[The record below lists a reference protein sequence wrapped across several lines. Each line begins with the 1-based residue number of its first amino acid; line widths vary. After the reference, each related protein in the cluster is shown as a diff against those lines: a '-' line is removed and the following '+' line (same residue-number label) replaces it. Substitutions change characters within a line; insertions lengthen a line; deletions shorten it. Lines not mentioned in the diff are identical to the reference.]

1 MVAWM
6 AMAMPPAETAEPA
19 APEALDP
26 RERRWRLIRDLLTFT
41 LKASLE
47 ALRDIALIPAA
58 LGAGLLGIL
67 FSPDHP
73 ERYFAEVLRLGDR
86 FDRFVDLFGSARARR
101 AAGFHTETG
110 EVEPGDGAQVDEI
123 VDWLEGRLQKEIAKG
138 GTTAEA
144 FEAVDRALDAVQDTF
159 RGTRPAGGPEP
170 ASPTTLASGPHPER
184 TRKEKRP

>member
-1 MVAWM
+1 
-6 AMAMPPAETAEPA
+6 MAMPPAEIAEPA
-19 APEALDP
+19 APEVLDP

-58 LGAGLLGIL
+58 LGAGLIGIL

-73 ERYFAEVLRLGDR
+73 ERFFADILRLGDR
-86 FDRFVDLFGSARARR
+86 FDRFIDLFGSARARK
-101 AAGFHTETG
+101 AAGIHTETG
-110 EVEPGDGAQVDEI
+110 EVEPDDLPHVDEI
-123 VDWLEGRLQKEIAKG
+123 VDWLEGQLQKEIAKG

-144 FEAVDRALDAVQDTF
+144 FEAVDRALDTVQDTF
-159 RGTRPAGGPEP
+159 RGRRPAGGPGR

-184 TRKEKRP
+184 AREEKPR

>member
-1 MVAWM
+1 M
-6 AMAMPPAETAEPA
+6 AMAMPPAKTAEPA
-19 APEALDP
+19 LPEALDP

-47 ALRDIALIPAA
+47 AMRDIALIPAA
-58 LGAGLLGIL
+58 LGAGLIGIL

-73 ERYFAEVLRLGDR
+73 ERYFADVLRLGDR
-86 FDRFVDLFGSARARR
+86 FDRFIDLFGSARARR

-110 EVEPGDGAQVDEI
+110 EVEPDEVPQVDEI
-123 VDWLEGRLQKEIAKG
+123 VDWLEGQLQKEIAKG

-159 RGTRPAGGPEP
+159 RGRRPEEGPGP
-170 ASPTTLASGPHPER
+170 ATPTTIASGPHPARAPE
-184 TRKEKRP
+184 EKRR